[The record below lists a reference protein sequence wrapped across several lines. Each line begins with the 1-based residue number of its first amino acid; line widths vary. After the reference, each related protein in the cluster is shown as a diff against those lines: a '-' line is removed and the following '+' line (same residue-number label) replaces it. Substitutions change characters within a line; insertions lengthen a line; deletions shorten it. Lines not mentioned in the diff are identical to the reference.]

1 MKDYDL
7 ERLIESGDITK
18 YVYEDDEYTENVK
31 ITFPSGLVLSISS
44 SAYNY
49 GASGLIVEVGE

>member
-7 ERLIESGDITK
+7 ERLIESGDITE

-49 GASGLIVEVGE
+49 GGSGLIVEVGE

>member
-44 SAYNY
+44 SATTY
-49 GASGLIVEVGE
+49 GGSGLIVEVGE